1 MSFCPKCGTETVLND
16 DYCRK
21 CGAKLLASQEDI
33 SSSKRTLHSSAK
45 ASTNEYLLK
54 RNGGFKDTSSTNW
67 SSVIAVSIIIFLIGY
82 FASSGGLNQFI
93 QTVSPPKV
101 RIISTNTRSGFQGL
115 NFVVYLDVKILC
127 ESGSGN
133 IEVWSYI
140 DQDTSTYR
148 KYKSI
153 QVSSGH
159 TYTMTFTYPEATF
172 WSISG
177 HYRVWIEQ

>member
-1 MSFCPKCGTETVLND
+1 MSFCTKCGTETVLND

-21 CGAKLLASQEDI
+21 CGAKLQTSQKDI
-33 SSSKRTLHSSAK
+33 ASSKGTLHSSAE
-45 ASTNEYLLK
+45 ASANEYSLK
-54 RNGGFKDTSSTNW
+54 RNRGSKDTSSTNW
-67 SSVIAVSIIIFLIGY
+67 SSFITIFIVFFLIAY
-82 FASSGGLNQFI
+82 FVSSGGLNQFI

-101 RIISTNTRSGFQGL
+101 TILSANARSGFQGL

-140 DQDTSTYR
+140 EQDTSTYR
-148 KYKSI
+148 KFKSI
-153 QVSSGH
+153 QVSSGD
-159 TYTMTFTYPEATF
+159 TYTMTFAYPEATF

>member
-1 MSFCPKCGTETVLND
+1 MSFCPKCGMETVLND
-16 DYCRK
+16 DYCRT
-21 CGAKLLASQEDI
+21 CGAKLLASQEDKA
-33 SSSKRTLHSSAK
+33 SSKGTLQSSAK
-45 ASTNEYLLK
+45 ASANEFILK
-54 RNGGFKDTSSTNW
+54 RNRGLKDTSRTNW
-67 SSVIAVSIIIFLIGY
+67 SSVIAVSIVIFLIGY
-82 FASSGGLNQFI
+82 IASSGGLHQLI

-101 RIISTNTRSGFQGL
+101 RIISTNARSGFQGL

-148 KYKSI
+148 KYISI
-153 QVSSGH
+153 QVSSGD
-159 TYTMTFTYPEATF
+159 TYTMTFAYPEATF